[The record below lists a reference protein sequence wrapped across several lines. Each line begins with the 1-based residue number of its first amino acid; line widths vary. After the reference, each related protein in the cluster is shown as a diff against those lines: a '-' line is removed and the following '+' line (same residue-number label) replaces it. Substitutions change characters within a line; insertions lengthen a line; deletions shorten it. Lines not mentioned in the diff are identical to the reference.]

1 MGAVSQ
7 GPHPGGGKRSECI
20 STRKGAD
27 WFHRN
32 PTHSRRSGAR
42 RPDRGRF
49 SSHWRLWRY
58 EVNATTATTA
68 TTAAPS
74 PSEQA
79 ITASQWPVTASTYIT
94 EAQGID
100 EVRAGSTATGHA
112 LRTTYARASAMLGD
126 SGAQPNVNP
135 NTVVWIVTVDGPTPY
150 VSSPPP
156 GSGAGAPTT
165 MAPKYQ
171 SVVMD
176 AANGGEIDSCL
187 GCDSVTSG

>member
-1 MGAVSQ
+1 MEESGPNAFPHEKEQTGFIGTRLILAGLALAALTVAALVLTGA
-7 GPHPGGGKRSECI
+7 
-20 STRKGAD
+20 
-27 WFHRN
+27 
-32 PTHSRRSGAR
+32 SGAT
-42 RPDRGRF
+42 
-49 SSHWRLWRY
+49 RL
-58 EVNATTATTA
+58 NATTATTA

-135 NTVVWIVTVDGPTPY
+135 NTVVWIVTVDGPAPY